1 MMNTLQKTLVKDA
14 YQLDNEDPILTN
26 LTADFSHVIQN
37 FALHCELRGVFVV
50 DDDNRF
56 LGVITRTDQLEWAQ
70 AKLGAFLLKPLTD
83 MDKTIRLITLI
94 GSTSVGDIL
103 RTETKNAAVL
113 ADDSL
118 AHALKK
124 MIETD
129 LIILPVIDEAQQI
142 IGSLT
147 LTEILNTALID
158 S

>member
-1 MMNTLQKTLVKDA
+1 MNTLQKTLVKEA
-14 YQLDNEDPILTN
+14 YHLDDEDPILIN
-26 LTADFSHVIQN
+26 LRADFSHVIQN

-83 MDKTIRLITLI
+83 MDKTMRLITLI
-94 GSTSVGDIL
+94 GSASVGDIL

-113 ADDSL
+113 ADDNL

-124 MIETD
+124 MIEAD
-129 LIILPVIDEAQQI
+129 LIILPVIDESHQI

>member
-1 MMNTLQKTLVKDA
+1 VNTLQKKFVKDA
-14 YQLDNEDPILTN
+14 YHLDEEDLILVN
-26 LTADFSHVIQN
+26 LSDDFSHIIHN

-50 DDDNRF
+50 DDDSRF

-70 AKLGAFLLKPLTD
+70 AKLTAFFLKPLTD
-83 MDKTIRLITLI
+83 MDKTMRLITLI
-94 GSTSVGDIL
+94 GSASVGDIL

-129 LIILPVIDEAQQI
+129 LIILPVIDESQQI